1 MKQYKQLL
9 KLVLEKGT
17 MHENRTG
24 VNAISYFGTQTRY
37 DLTQGFPLLTTKKVA
52 YKAVFH
58 ELL

>member
-24 VNAISYFGTQTRY
+24 VNASNNKSQK
-37 DLTQGFPLLTTKKVA
+37 DS
-52 YKAVFH
+52 
-58 ELL
+58 